1 MKLLN
6 RIGGSIALLYLV
18 CVLFAV
24 FAVGFGPAVLV
35 PSAHADSTELAKVID
50 VTKAVAADKA
60 EAKIEAVEEQSVV
73 DKAADKI
80 PNWLELLG
88 TLIGVASAIAA
99 VTPTPKDNVVLGV
112 VRKVLDIFALNVGG
126 AKNASAEQAK
136 HKSNRL
142 L

>member
-1 MKLLN
+1 MKLLKHV
-6 RIGGSIALLYLV
+6 GSSLAMLYLV
-18 CVLFAV
+18 CVLFVV

-35 PSAHADSTELAKVID
+35 PAAHADSTELAKV
-50 VTKAVAADKA
+50 VEVAKAVATDKA
-60 EAKIEAVEEQSVV
+60 AAKIEAVAEQSVV

-112 VRKVLDIFALNVGG
+112 LRKVLDIFALNVGG
-126 AKNASAEQAK
+126 AKNASAVK
-136 HKSNRL
+136 DKPKGIW
-142 L
+142 